1 MKKSDLKKIVRE
13 ELVNVLRSQIN
24 EAFGDPI
31 AAKLEKN
38 YRGIRSSRW
47 TNFWRSAAKT
57 YDIAWDKIPKGSFR
71 SVQPTDP
78 AVKKGMA
85 FYVINSDVENPFSTS
100 SYAYDS
106 TIGGPSVLAVTV
118 DNKIQYFNNSSSV
131 GRAKGIGSKT
141 QAGNYRGAPSPVGR
155 GIRGTLM
162 VKKLQQLADE
172 VFVFD
177 IESYRGGT
185 TALKSARADLKLG
198 KDKFT
203 NHRDWKRANLDRY
216 QQILSARIGTRDQV
230 DRMVADAVKITN
242 QAIEDGATLPKVGK
256 YGDLMTTLNDKEVTV
271 DSVTRLQSNIL
282 TDYARY
288 IRSENEEETYKKQGR
303 EVGGYY
309 TKQKQEYALR
319 IKQSLNS
326 LKQGNL
332 RQ

>member
-85 FYVINSDVENPFSTS
+85 FYVINGDKANPFSTS
-100 SYAYDS
+100 GYSFDR
-106 TIGGPSVLAVTV
+106 TISGPSVLAVTV
-118 DNKIQYFNNSSSV
+118 NNKVQYFTS
-131 GRAKGIGSKT
+131 GGGIGDKT
-141 QAGNYRGAPSPVGR
+141 AATSYRGTGAAAGR

-185 TALKSARADLKLG
+185 TALKSARANLKLG
-198 KDKFT
+198 KDTFKD
-203 NHRDWKRANLDRY
+203 HKAWKRANLDRY
-216 QQILSARIGTRDQV
+216 QKILAARVGSRDQV
-230 DRMVADAVKITN
+230 DRMVADAVKISN
-242 QAIEDGATLPKVGK
+242 MAIEQGATLPKVGQ
-256 YGDLMTTLNDKEVTV
+256 YGDLMTMLDDKEVRV

-282 TDYARY
+282 SDYARY
-288 IRSENEEETYKKQGR
+288 IRLENQEEERKKQG
-303 EVGGYY
+303 GSDLSGYY
-309 TKQKQEYALR
+309 DDEKKEYALR
-319 IKQSLNS
+319 IKNGLTA
-326 LKQGNL
+326 LKTGNVE
-332 RQ
+332 R